1 MPINTYVYKGVSI
14 IKKRV
19 AVISFIVGI
28 ILLFVLLNQLNQAQ
42 ESARL
47 EKLPNYTEI
56 HGEINI
62 NEGINYDKQPY
73 MGANDA
79 KVKVIMFADYKC
91 PACKN
96 WELNFLDLF
105 KKDFVDTGK
114 VKLYFM
120 NYSFIDRDS
129 IMAASAG
136 EAIAKQNMELFWQYH
151 RKIFEHQGDESK
163 IWATPEYL
171 LQLAEGIEG
180 IDIKQLEHDLNEH
193 TYMLDVKEDFKI
205 AGSLGV
211 NGTPKFIVND
221 VLLPT
226 SDYNYL
232 TETIELEI
240 AK

>member
-1 MPINTYVYKGVSI
+1 M

-19 AVISFIVGI
+19 VVISFIVGI
-28 ILLFVLLNQLNQAQ
+28 ILLFVLLNQINQAQ
-42 ESARL
+42 ETTKL

-56 HGEINI
+56 RGQINI
-62 NEGINYDKQPY
+62 NEGINYDKQPS
-73 MGANDA
+73 MGVNDA
-79 KVKVIMFADYKC
+79 KVKVVMFADYKC
-91 PACKN
+91 PACKK
-96 WELNFLDLF
+96 WDLNFLDQF
-105 KKDFVDTGK
+105 KRDFVDTGK

-120 NYSFIDRDS
+120 NFAFIDRDS

-136 EAIAKQNMELFWQYH
+136 EAVAKQNLDLFWQFH
-151 RKIFEHQGDESK
+151 RKVFEHQGDESK

-180 IDIKQLEHDLNEH
+180 IDTKQLEHDLKEH

-211 NGTPKFIVND
+211 NGTPQFIVND
-221 VLLPT
+221 LLLPT
-226 SDYNYL
+226 SDYNDL
-232 TETIELEI
+232 AEAIEQEF

>member
-1 MPINTYVYKGVSI
+1 M
-14 IKKRV
+14 IKKRAV
-19 AVISFIVGI
+19 VISFIIGS
-28 ILLFVLLNQLNQAQ
+28 ILLFVLLIQINQAQ
-42 ESARL
+42 ESTKLAR
-47 EKLPNYTEI
+47 LPNYTEI
-56 HGEINI
+56 RGQINI
-62 NEGINYDKQPY
+62 KEGINYDKQPY

-79 KVKVIMFADYKC
+79 KVKVVMFADYKC

-96 WELNFLDLF
+96 WELNFLDQF
-105 KKDFVDTGK
+105 KRDFVNTGK

-120 NYSFIDRDS
+120 NFAFIDRDS

-136 EAIAKQNMELFWQYH
+136 EAVAKQNMDLFWQYH

-171 LQLAEGIEG
+171 LQLAEGIKG
-180 IDIKQLEHDLNEH
+180 IDIKQLEQDLNER

-211 NGTPKFIVND
+211 NGTPKFIIND

-232 TETIELEI
+232 SEAIELEI

>member
-1 MPINTYVYKGVSI
+1 MGEFM

-19 AVISFIVGI
+19 IVISFIVAV
-28 ILLFVLLNQLNQAQ
+28 ILLLVLLIQINQAQ
-42 ESARL
+42 ESTKL
-47 EKLPNYTEI
+47 EVLPNYTEI
-56 HGEINI
+56 RGEINI
-62 NEGINYDKQPY
+62 NEGINYNNQPY
-73 MGANDA
+73 MGANEA
-79 KVKVIMFADYKC
+79 KVKVVMFADYKC

-96 WELNFLDLF
+96 WELNFLDQF
-105 KKDFVDTGK
+105 KKDFIDTGK

-120 NYSFIDRDS
+120 NFAFIDRDS

-136 EAIAKQNMELFWQYH
+136 EAVAKQNIDSFWQFH
-151 RKIFEHQGDESK
+151 RKIFEHQGDERK

-180 IDIKQLEHDLNEH
+180 LDTKQLEHDLNER

-232 TETIELEI
+232 TKAIEMEI
-240 AK
+240 AKQ

>member
-1 MPINTYVYKGVSI
+1 M
-14 IKKRV
+14 IKKRIM
-19 AVISFIVGI
+19 VISLIVGI
-28 ILLFVLLNQLNQAQ
+28 ILLLVLLNRINKTQ
-42 ESARL
+42 ESATL
-47 EKLPNYTEI
+47 ENLPNYTEI
-56 HGEINI
+56 RGKINI
-62 NEGINYDKQPY
+62 NDGINYDKQPY
-73 MGANDA
+73 MGVSDA
-79 KVKVIMFADYKC
+79 KVKVVMFADYKC

-96 WELNFLDLF
+96 WELNFLDQF

-120 NYSFIDRDS
+120 NFAFIDRDS

-136 EAIAKQNMELFWQYH
+136 EAVAKQNMDLFWQYH

-180 IDIKQLEHDLNEH
+180 IDIKQLEQDLNER

-232 TETIELEI
+232 SKAIELEI